1 VSGPTPLLEFF
12 KRGEVDR
19 DVRLMAAKGALAPRA
34 QEQLSLLV
42 LLLEDPDPEIRLTAD
57 ETLNRIPVSALA
69 AFLARS
75 DVPIALREFFAD
87 RGVFP
92 DEIPALTVPED
103 ENAPLLPPEHEAEA
117 GDESERDETIVQRL
131 SKMSFTER
139 LKAAMNGTREF
150 RAILVRDTNKM
161 IAQAVLSSPK
171 VTEPEVESFAKM
183 ANVSEE
189 VLRTIAHRRGWMKNY
204 GIVLALVK
212 NSKTPVAI
220 SMNLMARL
228 NGRDLQM
235 LSIDRNVPEPL
246 RVAARKKVV
255 DGSRR

>member
-12 KRGEVDR
+12 KRGEVGR

-57 ETLNRIPVSALA
+57 ETLNRIPVAALA
-69 AFLARS
+69 TFLARS
-75 DVPIALREFFAD
+75 DVPIALREFFGD
-87 RGVFP
+87 RGIFP
-92 DEIPALTVPED
+92 DEIPTLTSPED
-103 ENAPLLPPEHEAEA
+103 ENAPLVAPEAEA
-117 GDESERDETIVQRL
+117 DDKDQDETIVQRL

-139 LKAAMNGTREF
+139 LKAAMNGSREM

-171 VTEPEVESFAKM
+171 VTEPEIESFAKM

-220 SMNLMARL
+220 SMNLMPRL
-228 NGRDLQM
+228 NSRDLQM